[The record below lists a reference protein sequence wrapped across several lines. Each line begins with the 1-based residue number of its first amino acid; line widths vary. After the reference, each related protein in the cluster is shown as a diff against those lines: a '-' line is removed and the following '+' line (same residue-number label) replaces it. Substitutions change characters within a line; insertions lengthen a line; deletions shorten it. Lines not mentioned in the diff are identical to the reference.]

1 MFFFTA
7 MDARKFIAN
16 ATDYV
21 AIEALRDFTGCDDVE
36 IERDGH
42 CGFVV
47 NGTCHWLDDADLVK
61 FAETIKE

>member
-7 MDARKFIAN
+7 TDARNYIVI

-21 AIEALRDFTGCDDVE
+21 AIEALKYFTGCDNVE

-42 CGFVV
+42 CGFVF
-47 NGTCHWLDDADLVK
+47 NGVVHWLDDADLVK